1 MREDRVGIKNQRA
14 AWAKGKSEKKM
25 EQQPMEEEKGGE
37 RRG

>member
-14 AWAKGKSEKKM
+14 AWAKGKSEKM
-25 EQQPMEEEKGGE
+25 EQQPMEEEKGGG